1 MREKLKIVISVFIIL
16 ICSTAC
22 GKERIEYISTTTQE
36 KAVESTESNSYQVYE
51 NVETA
56 TDGDYDII
64 ASEELVPVH
73 VCGAVNNPGLYYMKA
88 DSLKADALALAGGF
102 APDAAIDYINLAEMI
117 TYGEKIYFPYV
128 DELQAGYN
136 LNDFDQILN
145 EFDKIIGLDKLL
157 VLHINDSKNELGQAK
172 DRHENFGYGKIG
184 FENLI
189 NVIYHE
195 KLKDVPK
202 ILETPYVD
210 TEIGKLAPY
219 KMEINMI
226 KNKKF
231 NDNLVNDIVLDNK

>member
-36 KAVESTESNSYQVYE
+36 KAVESSESISYQVYE

-102 APDAAIDYINLAEMI
+102 APDAATDYINLAEMI

-128 DELQAGYN
+128 DELQVGYN
-136 LNDFDQILN
+136 LND
-145 EFDKIIGLDKLL
+145 
-157 VLHINDSKNELGQAK
+157 SQAQ
-172 DRHENFGYGKIG
+172 G
-184 FENLI
+184 
-189 NVIYHE
+189 
-195 KLKDVPK
+195 
-202 ILETPYVD
+202 
-210 TEIGKLAPY
+210 A
-219 KMEINMI
+219 
-226 KNKKF
+226 
-231 NDNLVNDIVLDNK
+231 DNLVNINTATKDELMTLPGIGESKAEAIIKYRDKNGPFQNIEDITNIPGIKEGVYNNIKDNIVVN